1 MKNIKQLSR
10 SEMKNILAGH
20 QHNICSVEV
29 TCPSGRTIGCTGS
42 VDEPNLCYRE
52 NDGSIH
58 GYINCG
64 VGKVQMGCWQ
74 FEPWDPQVN

>member
-42 VDEPNLCYRE
+42 VDEPNLTYVIVRMM
-52 NDGSIH
+52 DQYMVISI
-58 GYINCG
+58 
-64 VGKVQMGCWQ
+64 VV
-74 FEPWDPQVN
+74 